1 MKERVRCW
9 MDRAA
14 EEPLARGCRG
24 GGGGGR
30 VEEEEEGEKEEGER
44 REELL
49 GSNLESGLRI
59 KVPWSCGSVL
69 DLKGKSPRA
78 PGGWAHR

>member
-24 GGGGGR
+24 GEGGGREEGRRGGGGIER
-30 VEEEEEGEKEEGER
+30 GEEGRITGE
-44 REELL
+44 
-49 GSNLESGLRI
+49 
-59 KVPWSCGSVL
+59 
-69 DLKGKSPRA
+69 
-78 PGGWAHR
+78 

>member
-24 GGGGGR
+24 GGGGGGR
-30 VEEEEEGEKEEGER
+30 VEGRGGGGERGRGEEGRITGE
-44 REELL
+44 
-49 GSNLESGLRI
+49 
-59 KVPWSCGSVL
+59 
-69 DLKGKSPRA
+69 
-78 PGGWAHR
+78 